1 MAVLIL
7 AIDTTTPS
15 GSVALLE
22 DGTLLGEANVESTA
36 THSARLF
43 RSVDFLLAASGRDV
57 RDLDGFAVAVGPGS
71 FTGIRIGVGAA
82 KALAFASGKPVA
94 PVSTLLALAAKL
106 AADGARLVCPL
117 LDAKREEIYAGLFE
131 ARKGGLVEIIPQGA
145 YDPDAFFGRLPARR
159 VIAFAGSGLA
169 ATRAKLLPGVGDR
182 ARFPERS
189 PFIAAEVGRIGVGLI
204 RAGKAV
210 EAASLEPLYF
220 RRSQAEETC
229 RS

>member
-1 MAVLIL
+1 VLIL

-22 DGTLLGEANVESTA
+22 DGTLLGEANVESAA

-57 RDLDGFAVAVGPGS
+57 RDLDGFAVAAGPGS

-131 ARKGGLVEIIPQGA
+131 ARTGRLAEIIPQGA
-145 YDPDAFFGRLPARR
+145 YDPEAFFDRLPARR

-169 ATRAKLLPGVGDR
+169 ATRARLLRCVGDR

-189 PFIAAEVGRIGVGLI
+189 AFIAAEVGRIGAGLL
-204 RAGKAV
+204 RAGKGV

>member
-1 MAVLIL
+1 MFIL

-22 DGTLLGEANVESTA
+22 DRTLLGEANVESAA

-43 RSVDFLLAASGRDV
+43 RSIDFLLGAFGKDV
-57 RDLDGFAVAVGPGS
+57 QDLDAFAVAAGPGS

-131 ARKGGLVEIIPQGA
+131 AREGGLAEIIPQGA
-145 YDPDAFFGRLPARR
+145 YDPDAFFDRLPARR

-169 ATRAKLLPGVGDR
+169 TYRAGLQSRAGDR
-182 ARFPERS
+182 ARFPDRS
-189 PFIAAEVGRIGVGLI
+189 AFIAAEVGRIGAGLI
-204 RAGKAV
+204 RAGKGV
-210 EAASLEPLYF
+210 GAASLEPLYF